1 MVVGTILLLD
11 NKRLAM
17 VIGET
22 ECILSDGSKISIPEK
37 PVIFHEASKTVA
49 QFEEA
54 ILNGSR

>member
-1 MVVGTILLLD
+1 MVIGTILLLD

-22 ECILSDGSKISIPEK
+22 ECILSDGSKIGIPEK
-37 PVIFHEASKTVA
+37 PVIFHEASKTIT

>member
-1 MVVGTILLLD
+1 MVIGTVLLLD

-17 VIGET
+17 VVGET
-22 ECILSDGSKISIPEK
+22 ECILSDGSKIDIPK
-37 PVIFHEASKTVA
+37 NPIIFHEASETVK

>member
-1 MVVGTILLLD
+1 MVIGTVLLLD

-22 ECILSDGSKISIPEK
+22 KCILSDGSKIDIPEK
-37 PVIFHEASKTVA
+37 SIIFHEASKTIK

>member
-1 MVVGTILLLD
+1 MVIGTILLLD

-17 VIGET
+17 IINDNK
-22 ECILSDGSKISIPEK
+22 CILSDGSKIDIPEK
-37 PVIFHEASKTVA
+37 PVVFHEASKTVT

>member
-1 MVVGTILLLD
+1 MVIGTILLLD

-17 VIGET
+17 VIEET
-22 ECILSDGSKISIPEK
+22 KCMLSDGSKIAIPEN
-37 PVIFHEASKTVA
+37 PIIFHEASKTVK

>member
-1 MVVGTILLLD
+1 MVIGTILLLD

-22 ECILSDGSKISIPEK
+22 ECILSDGSKIDIPEK
-37 PVIFHEASKTVA
+37 SVIFHEASETIK

>member
-1 MVVGTILLLD
+1 MVIGTILLLD

-22 ECILSDGSKISIPEK
+22 ECILSDGSRANIPEK
-37 PVIFHEASKTVA
+37 PIIFHEASETVK

>member
-1 MVVGTILLLD
+1 MVIGTILLLD

-17 VIGET
+17 VIE
-22 ECILSDGSKISIPEK
+22 EIKCILSDGSKIDIPKK
-37 PVIFHEASKTVA
+37 PIIFHEASETVK

>member
-1 MVVGTILLLD
+1 MVIGTILLLD

-17 VIGET
+17 VVEDNK
-22 ECILSDGSKISIPEK
+22 CVLSDGSKMDVPEK
-37 PVIFHEASKTVA
+37 PIIFHEASEIVK

>member
-1 MVVGTILLLD
+1 MVIGTILLLD

-17 VIGET
+17 IVDDNN
-22 ECILSDGSKISIPEK
+22 CILSDGSKIDIPEK
-37 PVIFHEASKTVA
+37 PVIFHEASKTVT

>member
-1 MVVGTILLLD
+1 MVIGTILLLD

-17 VIGET
+17 AIGSGQ
-22 ECILSDGSKISIPEK
+22 CILSDGSKINIPK
-37 PVIFHEASKTVA
+37 NPIIFHEASETIK

>member
-1 MVVGTILLLD
+1 MVIGTILLLD

-17 VIGET
+17 IVEDNK
-22 ECILSDGSKISIPEK
+22 CILSDGSKIDIPEK
-37 PVIFHEASKTVA
+37 PVVFHEASKTVT